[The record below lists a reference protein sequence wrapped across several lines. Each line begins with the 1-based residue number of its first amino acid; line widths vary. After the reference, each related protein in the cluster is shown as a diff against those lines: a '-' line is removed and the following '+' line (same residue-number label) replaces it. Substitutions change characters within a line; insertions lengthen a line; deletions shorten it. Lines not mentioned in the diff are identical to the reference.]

1 MLKIAHQSLL
11 PSDNRRSHGRRPFT
25 RPWRYFAAILV
36 CLLPSQRVAAD
47 EIPPNFA
54 EKTVTV
60 EIREA
65 EIHIEFR
72 VGVSLRDMQSIC
84 EKAKLPV
91 AEETPSELMRQFSE
105 LIAPE
110 VTRQLTVEI
119 DGKKME
125 LQPPQVTP
133 GRIHHVSTTLE
144 FSIPFKPSGEVTN
157 LKIVDHSFTELGG
170 AIRLAC
176 KTRGEAM
183 LRRCN
188 VPVAIVR
195 AKRFDYSSSPP
206 AERETA
212 STIEAQIL
220 ISD

>member
-1 MLKIAHQSLL
+1 MLTPLKQCFSPCGTERVH
-11 PSDNRRSHGRRPFT
+11 RRRPFFNF
-25 RPWRYFAAILV
+25 WLVSAAILD
-36 CLLPSQRVAAD
+36 CLSPSLRVAAD

-60 EIREA
+60 EIRDD
-65 EIHIEFR
+65 EIHVEFR
-72 VGVSLRDMQSIC
+72 VGVSLRDMQTIC
-84 EKAKLPV
+84 ERAKLSV
-91 AEETPSELMRQFSE
+91 DQEQPSELMRQFSQ

-119 DGKKME
+119 DGTKIE
-125 LQPPQVTP
+125 LQSPQVTP

-144 FSIPFKPSGEVTN
+144 FSIPFKPSNEVTT
-157 LKIVDHSFTELGG
+157 LKVVDHSFTELGG

-195 AKRFDYSSSPP
+195 AKRFDYSSSLP
-206 AERETA
+206 AEREAA

>member
-1 MLKIAHQSLL
+1 MLTNVKPSFAPFGNGRSHRLRPFQSLL
-11 PSDNRRSHGRRPFT
+11 P
-25 RPWRYFAAILV
+25 L
-36 CLLPSQRVAAD
+36 VAATFVFLWPSLRAASD

-60 EIREA
+60 EIRDD
-65 EIHIEFR
+65 EIHVEFR
-72 VGVSLRDMQSIC
+72 VGVSLRDMQTIC
-84 EKAKLPV
+84 EKAKLRVDP
-91 AEETPSELMRQFSE
+91 EQPSELMRQFSE

-119 DGKKME
+119 DGKKIE
-125 LQPPQVTP
+125 LQTPQVTP

-144 FSIPFKPSGEVTN
+144 FSIPFKPSSEVTT
-157 LKIVDHSFTELGG
+157 LKVVDHSFTDLGG

-195 AKRFDYSSSPP
+195 AKRFDYSTSLP
-206 AERETA
+206 AEREAA